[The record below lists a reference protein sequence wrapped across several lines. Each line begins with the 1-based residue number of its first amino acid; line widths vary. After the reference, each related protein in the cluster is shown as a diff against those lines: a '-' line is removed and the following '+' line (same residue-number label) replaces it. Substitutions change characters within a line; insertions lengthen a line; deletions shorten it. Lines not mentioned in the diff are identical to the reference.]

1 MVLFVNTNFLN
12 AEIKPSS
19 LKFLD
24 ICGQLMITQV
34 LLFDD
39 QPIYLY
45 VYEIKSQ
52 NLKNLDHFQNSS
64 FSL

>member
-1 MVLFVNTNFLN
+1 
-12 AEIKPSS
+12 
-19 LKFLD
+19 
-24 ICGQLMITQV
+24 MITQV

-52 NLKNLDHFQNSS
+52 NLKKLGPISKQFIFLIDKLDWKVLPGKNTLAYCAHS
-64 FSL
+64 